1 MPPDVEELQE
11 RIIQL
16 EVALKGDDEAW
27 ARLGLSRTEAGIFGA
42 LMRLPVLTRG
52 TMQLLVATQ
61 SDAVTENAETVVIY
75 RMRKKLMRHGI
86 EIATVHRGG
95 YYLTPDMKDHVRGL
109 Q

>member
-1 MPPDVEELQE
+1 MGQT
-11 RIIQL
+11 
-16 EVALKGDDEAW
+16 
-27 ARLGLSRTEAGIFGA
+27 RTKPHGGRDIRRAHAATGSHQ
-42 LMRLPVLTRG
+42 G

-75 RMRKKLMRHGI
+75 RMRKKLKRHGI